1 MVRAAWLG
9 LVLAVTGTAA
19 LGQTAPPDP
28 TLTKPEATIVIRE
41 HPTGAELVEVTMLAP
56 DYPLD
61 VLRQIAEQVGAL
73 AGSPSRG
80 VYVHVVELVQ
90 GQKFAK
96 ASFATNYLIDLD
108 SGALWL
114 EPVVRAFAGAPE
126 PYRLR
131 CLAVTFVGQA
141 ATASTLKSYR
151 TPQVALEARFLPAA
165 ASGTMPPAIEYRV
178 AINTHNPAEI
188 SIPKTYEPAQP
199 PETSPTKKGAVSPI
213 AIAFIGISMVA
224 VGALVYWLVLRLS
237 EPGRG

>member
-1 MVRAAWLG
+1 MDPS
-9 LVLAVTGTAA
+9 LA
-19 LGQTAPPDP
+19 
-28 TLTKPEATIVIRE
+28 KPEATVVIRE
-41 HPTGAELVEVTMLAP
+41 HSTGAELVEITMLAP
-56 DYPLD
+56 DYPLEA
-61 VLRQIAEQVGAL
+61 LSQIAEQVGAL

-80 VYVHVVELVQ
+80 VYVHVVELVP

-96 ASFATNYLIDLD
+96 ASFATNHLIERD

-114 EPVVRAFAGAPE
+114 EPIVRAFAGAPE
-126 PYRLR
+126 PHRLR

-151 TPQVALEARFLPAA
+151 TPHVALEAKFLPGTP
-165 ASGTMPPAIEYRV
+165 SGNIPPAIEYRV

-188 SIPKTYEPAQP
+188 SIPKTYEPAS
-199 PETSPTKKGAVSPI
+199 TTKASTLKGGAISPT
-213 AIAFIGISMVA
+213 AIALIGISMVA